1 MRRFMGP
8 TRLWGSED
16 GPEEDW
22 VKPHVLWLPQ
32 DDPHV
37 LDYFGRLHEIVTRFP
52 DVITPIADEDL
63 HMTIQSVRQLNTSG
77 VRVDDEQLA
86 TASVA
91 VQRQLDDVDPFQIQI
106 GPARASGSAGI
117 VEIWPEDGLSLGS
130 RPIQLPGSLDG
141 LMQELVASRGTDT
154 LIPHESDWLFPGRSA
169 GQPIHE
175 TRLRRRLNMIGVKS
189 GQGRSTALFALAEQ
203 VPAGLL
209 SKMLGVHISVAV
221 TWQRASGGD
230 RMGSAADVAA
240 RSAIRAGSR
249 TTDAPSA

>member
-8 TRLWGSED
+8 NRLWGSED

-32 DDPHV
+32 DEPRV
-37 LDYFGRLHEIVTRFP
+37 LDYFGRLREIVARFP

-86 TASVA
+86 AAAAA

-117 VEIWPEDGLSLGS
+117 VEIWPEDGLADLNRRVREGLLAAGMV
-130 RPIQLPGSLDG
+130 LPPAEEHFWCHMSCGYG
-141 LMQELVASRGTDT
+141 KPRELHQMGA
-154 LIPHESDWLFPGRSA
+154 
-169 GQPIHE
+169 
-175 TRLRRRLNMIGVKS
+175 
-189 GQGRSTALFALAEQ
+189 FALTA
-203 VPAGLL
+203 
-209 SKMLGVHISVAV
+209 
-221 TWQRASGGD
+221 
-230 RMGSAADVAA
+230 
-240 RSAIRAGSR
+240 
-249 TTDAPSA
+249 